1 MLEDRLNRLRLAL
14 QRESLDALALIPGP
28 TLVHTAGTSFHLM
41 ERPVVL
47 LVTPGGEPPV
57 LILPEFERTKGE
69 ASPLHP
75 TLFTYGEDPAER
87 APAFAAA
94 ARHAGLAGKRIGV
107 ESLRMRFFE
116 LRLLEAASPGAVFVG
131 ADPVTSALRL
141 TKDAAEVQA
150 MRRAVRAAEQAF
162 EATVPQLR
170 PGMTEREAASELTA
184 QMLRAGSDSELPF
197 PPIVAS
203 GPNSAL
209 PHATPTDR
217 RLQPGDFLIIDW
229 GAAVDGYISD
239 LTRTLAFEPVDPE
252 LRRVHAV
259 VLEANQAGRDAAR
272 PGGSCADVDRAAR
285 RVIEAAGYG
294 PRFTHRTG
302 HGIGMEAHEPP
313 YIRGDNTESLAPGMT
328 FTVEPGVYL
337 AGRGGVRIEDNVV
350 ITPEG
355 AESLSTLSRELRG
368 VG

>member
-1 MLEDRLNRLRLAL
+1 MFETRLNRLRLAL
-14 QRESLDALALIPGP
+14 QRELFDALALIPGP

-47 LVTPGGEPPV
+47 LVTPGSEPPV
-57 LILPEFERTKGE
+57 LILPEFERSKGE
-69 ASPLHP
+69 TSPLRP

-94 ARHAGLAGKRIGV
+94 VRHAGLAGKRIGV
-107 ESLRMRFFE
+107 ESLRMRFLE
-116 LRLLEAASPGAVFVG
+116 LRLLEAAAPGASFVA
-131 ADPVTSALRL
+131 ADSLVTELRIL
-141 TKDAAEVQA
+141 KDEAELAA

-170 PGMTEREAASELTA
+170 PGMTEREAASELTL
-184 QMLRAGSDSELPF
+184 QLLRAGSDSELPF
-197 PPIVAS
+197 APIVAS

-217 RLQPGDFLIIDW
+217 RLQRGDFVVVDW
-229 GAAVDGYISD
+229 GATVDGYVSD

-252 LRRVHAV
+252 LARVHAI
-259 VLEANQAGRDAAR
+259 VLEANQAGRQAVR
-272 PGGSCADVDRAAR
+272 PGATCSDVDHAAR
-285 RVIEAAGYG
+285 RVIEAAGFG
-294 PRFTHRTG
+294 PQFTHRTG

-313 YIRGDNTESLAPGMT
+313 YIRGDNAELLAPGMT
-328 FTVEPGVYL
+328 FTVEPGIYL
-337 AGRGGVRIEDNVV
+337 TGRGGVRIEDNVV
-350 ITPEG
+350 VTSQRG
-355 AESLSTLSRELRG
+355 ESLSALSRELRG

>member
-1 MLEDRLNRLRLAL
+1 MHETRLNRLRHAL

-47 LVTPGGEPPV
+47 LAMPGGEPPV
-57 LILPEFERTKGE
+57 LILPEFERSKGE
-69 ASPLHP
+69 TSPLRP

-94 ARHAGLAGKRIGV
+94 LRHAGLAGKHIGV
-107 ESLRMRFFE
+107 ESLRMRFLE
-116 LRLLEAASPGAVFVG
+116 LRLLEAAAPDATFVD
-131 ADPVTSALRL
+131 AEKVTTELRL
-141 TKDAAEVQA
+141 TKDAAELQA
-150 MRRAVRAAEQAF
+150 MRRAVHVAEQALR
-162 EATVPQLR
+162 ATMPQLR
-170 PGMTEREAASELTA
+170 AGMTERQAASELTA

-217 RLQPGDFLIIDW
+217 QLQPGDFLIIDW

-252 LRRVHAV
+252 LRRVHAI
-259 VLEANQAGRDAAR
+259 VLQANEAGRAAAR
-272 PGGSCADVDRAAR
+272 PGVACAEVDRAAR
-285 RVIEAAGYG
+285 QVIEKAGYG

-313 YIRGDNTESLAPGMT
+313 YIRGDNAELLAPGMT

-337 AGRGGVRIEDNVV
+337 TGRGGVRIEDNVV
-350 ITPEG
+350 ITPDG
-355 AESLSTLSRELRG
+355 AESLSTLDRSLVVIG
-368 VG
+368 

>member
-1 MLEDRLNRLRLAL
+1 MLDTRLNRLRHAL

-47 LVTPGGEPPV
+47 LAMPGGEPPV
-57 LILPEFERTKGE
+57 LILPEFERSKGE
-69 ASPLHP
+69 TSPLRP

-94 ARHAGLAGKRIGV
+94 LRHAGLAGKRIGV
-107 ESLRMRFFE
+107 ESLRMRFLE
-116 LRLLEAASPGAVFVG
+116 LRLLEAAAPGAAFIG
-131 ADPVTSALRL
+131 ADAVTNELRL
-141 TKDAAEVQA
+141 TKDAAELQA
-150 MRRAVRAAEQAF
+150 IRRAVHVAEQALR
-162 EATVPQLR
+162 ATVPLLR
-170 PGMTEREAASELTA
+170 PGMTERQAASELTA

-217 RLQPGDFLIIDW
+217 KLQAGDFLIIDW

-272 PGGSCADVDRAAR
+272 PGVPCAEVDHAAR
-285 RVIEAAGYG
+285 QVIEAAGYG

-313 YIRGDNTESLAPGMT
+313 YIRGDNAELLAPGMT

-337 AGRGGVRIEDNVV
+337 TGRGGVRIEDNVV
-350 ITPEG
+350 ITPDG
-355 AESLSTLSRELRG
+355 AESLSTLDRSLVVIG
-368 VG
+368 

>member
-1 MLEDRLNRLRLAL
+1 MPETRLNRLRHAL

-47 LVTPGGEPPV
+47 LATPGGEPPV
-57 LILPEFERTKGE
+57 LILPEFERSKGE
-69 ASPLHP
+69 TSPLRP
-75 TLFTYGEDPAER
+75 TLFTYGEDPSER

-94 ARHAGLAGKRIGV
+94 LRHAGLAGKRIGV
-107 ESLRMRFFE
+107 ESLRMRFLE
-116 LRLLEAASPGAVFVG
+116 LRLLEAAAPGATFVD
-131 ADPVTSALRL
+131 AEKVTTELRL
-141 TKDAAEVQA
+141 TKDAAELQA
-150 MRRAVRAAEQAF
+150 MRRAVQVAEQALR
-162 EATVPQLR
+162 ATVPLLR
-170 PGMTEREAASELTA
+170 TGMTERQAASELTA

-217 RLQPGDFLIIDW
+217 QLQPGDFLIIDW

-239 LTRTLAFEPVDPE
+239 LTRTLAFEPIDPE
-252 LRRVHAV
+252 LRRVHAI
-259 VLEANQAGRDAAR
+259 VLQANEAGRAAAR
-272 PGGSCADVDRAAR
+272 PKVACAEVDRAAR
-285 RVIEAAGYG
+285 QVIETAGYG

-313 YIRGDNTESLAPGMT
+313 YIRGDNAELLAPGMT

-337 AGRGGVRIEDNVV
+337 TGRGGVRIEDNVV
-350 ITPEG
+350 ITPDG
-355 AESLSTLSRELRG
+355 AESLSTLDRSLLVIG
-368 VG
+368 